1 MTTKVYDT
9 HYSQKK
15 SLGMSQLSAE
25 IILILI
31 VMARNSSY
39 LLMKL
44 GIGNIAPVSLIAF
57 RFLAAFFICAVLF
70 PKKTFSVNRETLI
83 SGIAIGI
90 LMFFILYLQIIG
102 LKDVSSSDA
111 GFLASTT
118 VIFVPAIQAIRS
130 RKLPEAKQ
138 CLCICVTMIGIG
150 LLTITSGFSISRG
163 GLFYVIGALI
173 YAVHIIM
180 TERFSKEV
188 DLFSAGIIELFVT
201 GILSLFV
208 SLLTEDFVI
217 PQRSSDWVIILSLA
231 VLCSIVGLAIQ
242 PQFQQYTTSER
253 YGLFCGMGPVFSC
266 ILGVVFLHEQFGI
279 REAAG
284 SVLILGAVFWSTFCR
299 QRNS

>member
-44 GIGNIAPVSLIAF
+44 
-57 RFLAAFFICAVLF
+57 
-70 PKKTFSVNRETLI
+70 
-83 SGIAIGI
+83 
-90 LMFFILYLQIIG
+90 
-102 LKDVSSSDA
+102 
-111 GFLASTT
+111 
-118 VIFVPAIQAIRS
+118 
-130 RKLPEAKQ
+130 
-138 CLCICVTMIGIG
+138 GIG

-284 SVLILGAVFWSTFCR
+284 SVLILGAVFWSTFCG
-299 QRNS
+299 QKNS